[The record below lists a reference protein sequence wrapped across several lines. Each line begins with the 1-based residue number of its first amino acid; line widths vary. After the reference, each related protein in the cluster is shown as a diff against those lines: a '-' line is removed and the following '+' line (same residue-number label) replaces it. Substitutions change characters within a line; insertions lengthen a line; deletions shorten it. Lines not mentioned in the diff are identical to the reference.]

1 VFIIIGAAVGALFM
15 TVYGTV
21 ADALLIVFVM
31 DEEIMEHHHGG
42 KKPQDVPEP
51 LQAFVRD
58 IEEHNR

>member
-1 VFIIIGAAVGALFM
+1 M

-42 KKPQDVPEP
+42 KKPEKVPEP
-51 LQAFVRD
+51 LLEFVND
-58 IEEHNR
+58 AEEHNRK